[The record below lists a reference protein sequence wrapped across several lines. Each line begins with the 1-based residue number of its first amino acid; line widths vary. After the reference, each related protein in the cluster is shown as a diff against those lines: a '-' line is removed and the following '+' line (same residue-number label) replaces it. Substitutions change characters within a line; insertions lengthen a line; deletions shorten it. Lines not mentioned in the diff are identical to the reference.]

1 MFALA
6 AFKYVISSIEKMTS
20 ETIISIFLGVGLAA
34 SVGFRV
40 FLPLFAL
47 SLAAYFDMWQL
58 NDSWQW
64 IGSLAAVL
72 TLGVAT
78 LVEIFAY
85 FIPWVDNLLDSF
97 AVPLAAIAGTAVMVS
112 TVANLDPLVTWS
124 LAIIAGG
131 GTATAIKGAG
141 ATSRMAS
148 TATTGGLGNPI
159 VSTVETGTAM
169 VVTTASIFMP
179 ILAAILVICILV
191 IIFMIYRKLRPR
203 HNSK

>member
-1 MFALA
+1 
-6 AFKYVISSIEKMTS
+6 MTT
-20 ETIISIFLGVGLAA
+20 ETILSIFLGIGLAA

-47 SLAAYFDMWQL
+47 SLASYFNLWEL

-64 IGSLAAVL
+64 IGSLAAVVA
-72 TLGVAT
+72 LGVAT

-85 FIPWVDNLLDSF
+85 FIPWVDNLLDSA

-112 TVANLDPLVTWS
+112 TVANLDPVVTWS

-131 GTATAIKGAG
+131 GTATAIKGAS
-141 ATSRMAS
+141 ATTRLAS
-148 TATTGGLGNPI
+148 TSTTGGLANPI

-169 VVTTASIFMP
+169 VVTAASIFAP
-179 ILAAILVICILV
+179 IIAGVLVVIILAAI
-191 IIFMIYRKLRPR
+191 FWIYRKIRPR
-203 HNSK
+203 RA

>member
-1 MFALA
+1 
-6 AFKYVISSIEKMTS
+6 MTS
-20 ETIISIFLGVGLAA
+20 DSIISIFLGIGLAA

-47 SLAAYFDMWQL
+47 SLASYTGVWEL
-58 NDSWQW
+58 NESWEW
-64 IGSLAAVL
+64 IGSLASVI

-85 FIPWVDNLLDSF
+85 FVPFVDNLLDSF

-112 TVANLDPLVTWS
+112 TVADLDPVVTWS

-141 ATSRMAS
+141 ATGRIAS
-148 TATTGGLGNPI
+148 TATTGGLANPL
-159 VSTVETGTAM
+159 VSTLETGTAV
-169 VVTTASIFMP
+169 VVTTASIFAP
-179 ILAAILVICILV
+179 VLAVILV
-191 IIFMIYRKLRPR
+191 IIILVFIFRIYRKLRPKR
-203 HNSK
+203 

>member
-1 MFALA
+1 
-6 AFKYVISSIEKMTS
+6 MTS

-47 SLAAYFDMWQL
+47 SLASYFGVWDL

-64 IGSLAAVL
+64 IGSLAAVI

-85 FIPWVDNLLDSF
+85 FIPLVDNLLDGV
-97 AVPLAAIAGTAVMVS
+97 AIPLAAIAGTAVMVS
-112 TVANLDPLVTWS
+112 TVANLDPVVTWS

-141 ATSRMAS
+141 ATTRLTSS
-148 TATTGGLGNPI
+148 ATTGGLANPL
-159 VSTVETGTAM
+159 VSTVETGTAI
-169 VVTTASIFMP
+169 VVSAASIFAP
-179 ILAAILVICILV
+179 IIAAFLVVIILV
-191 IIFMIYRKLRPR
+191 IIFSIYRKLRPR
-203 HNSK
+203 AKT